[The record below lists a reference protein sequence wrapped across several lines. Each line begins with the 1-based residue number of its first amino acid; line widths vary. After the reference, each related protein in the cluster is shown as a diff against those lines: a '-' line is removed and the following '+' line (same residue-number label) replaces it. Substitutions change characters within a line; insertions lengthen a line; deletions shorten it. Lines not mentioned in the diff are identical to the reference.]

1 MIWVWIQIQVY
12 SKELS
17 YFRKVIFYSFCIQ
30 TNPENEFTCLSSS
43 YRNWR
48 AFVLLK
54 KATGVQHMFTNSEIN
69 KRCSFLELSVQH
81 ILHSWNVF
89 NTRGIRAAVPS
100 LPPSNPPVYKFA
112 LTLSFVETKI
122 QISKSCARLLW
133 DLIMS
138 VKHFVASH

>member
-1 MIWVWIQIQVY
+1 MY
-12 SKELS
+12 LKEIS
-17 YFRKVIFYSFCIQ
+17 YFRKVIFHSFCIQ

-81 ILHSWNVF
+81 ILHPWNVF
-89 NTRGIRAAVPS
+89 NTRGIQAAVT
-100 LPPSNPPVYKFA
+100 PPPHPVYKFS

-133 DLIMS
+133 DLIMAG
-138 VKHFVASH
+138 KHFVVSH